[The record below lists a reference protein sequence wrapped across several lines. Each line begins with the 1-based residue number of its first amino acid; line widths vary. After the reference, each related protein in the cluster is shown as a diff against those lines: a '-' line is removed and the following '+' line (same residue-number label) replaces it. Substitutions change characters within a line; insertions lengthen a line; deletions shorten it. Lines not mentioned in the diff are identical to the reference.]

1 MGNRIFVI
9 LILFVCFA
17 EMVGAKP
24 PKDSLSIPKP
34 TIDNFNQIIDDTVT
48 AEPTKI
54 QFKIDTGKTVF
65 GICKKDIRETSSLKL
80 NLADSQIISTIDKPD
95 RVFSNVTEM
104 PRFPGGYDSYRI
116 FLSNNII
123 YPKLALQNGI
133 SGTVIVSFIV
143 SKEGVIC
150 NPKIERSLGIEL
162 DNETLRIISL
172 MPNWIPGKKDGQPVN
187 VSFMLPVKF
196 TIQ

>member
-1 MGNRIFVI
+1 M
-9 LILFVCFA
+9 
-17 EMVGAKP
+17 
-24 PKDSLSIPKP
+24 
-34 TIDNFNQIIDDTVT
+34 
-48 AEPTKI
+48 
-54 QFKIDTGKTVF
+54 
-65 GICKKDIRETSSLKL
+65 
-80 NLADSQIISTIDKPD
+80 
-95 RVFSNVTEM
+95 
-104 PRFPGGYDSYRI
+104 
-116 FLSNNII
+116 
-123 YPKLALQNGI
+123 ALQNGI

>member
-17 EMVGAKP
+17 EMVEAKP
-24 PKDSLSIPKP
+24 PKTLNSQAR
-34 TIDNFNQIIDDTVT
+34 IDDLNQIIDDTVT

-104 PRFPGGYDSYRI
+104 PRFPGGYDSLEYF
-116 FLSNNII
+116 FL
-123 YPKLALQNGI
+123 
-133 SGTVIVSFIV
+133 
-143 SKEGVIC
+143 
-150 NPKIERSLGIEL
+150 
-162 DNETLRIISL
+162 
-172 MPNWIPGKKDGQPVN
+172 
-187 VSFMLPVKF
+187 
-196 TIQ
+196 TI